1 MVSDS
6 DDSFE
11 DDSLH
16 SKADEKNDDENSI
29 EQLLH
34 ILKNFQPAKKK
45 ACPTSKSSDKNF
57 CKVLGSTL
65 AITSRIVKRLEALEV
80 ENQSLKSRVATLE
93 MTGSSQAKTFASV
106 LASDA
111 IVGSSTPNNRFVG
124 RQSGVGLLS
133 LETKLDGIEQ
143 EALANALSI
152 QGPEVDRILSSNRRE
167 SLPVAPSATTRS
179 KKSST
184 VGKPA
189 KIENLTA
196 TQKGG
201 DVHIR
206 SEIIDL
212 LKTNCDGTLQ
222 DSDIS
227 SVNIIGREKKFLKV
241 TLISKYQRD
250 KVLRFIKSRKPKDF
264 YVAEFLTKNR
274 SKLFFRARALRREN
288 ECVESVYTRDGAIY
302 CKVANRERPFYIT
315 NDEHFQAFLS
325 TVRKE

>member
-1 MVSDS
+1 MVSEN

-11 DDSLH
+11 GDSLH

-45 ACPTSKSSDKNF
+45 AACPSSKSSDKNF
-57 CKVLGSTL
+57 CNVLGSTL
-65 AITSRIVKRLEALEV
+65 AITSRIMKRLETLEV
-80 ENQSLKSRVATLE
+80 ENQSLKSRLAALE
-93 MTGSSQAKTFASV
+93 TAGSSQAKTFASV

-111 IVGSSTPNNRFVG
+111 IIGSSTPNNRFVG

-133 LETKLDGIEQ
+133 LEAKLDGIEQ
-143 EALANALSI
+143 EALGNVLSI

-184 VGKPA
+184 EGKPA
-189 KIENLTA
+189 RVENLT
-196 TQKGG
+196 TTRKGS

-212 LKTNCDGTLQ
+212 LKTNCDALF
-222 DSDIS
+222 
-227 SVNIIGREKKFLKV
+227 K
-241 TLISKYQRD
+241 TLIS
-250 KVLRFIKSRKPKDF
+250 L
-264 YVAEFLTKNR
+264 L
-274 SKLFFRARALRREN
+274 
-288 ECVESVYTRDGAIY
+288 
-302 CKVANRERPFYIT
+302 
-315 NDEHFQAFLS
+315 
-325 TVRKE
+325 